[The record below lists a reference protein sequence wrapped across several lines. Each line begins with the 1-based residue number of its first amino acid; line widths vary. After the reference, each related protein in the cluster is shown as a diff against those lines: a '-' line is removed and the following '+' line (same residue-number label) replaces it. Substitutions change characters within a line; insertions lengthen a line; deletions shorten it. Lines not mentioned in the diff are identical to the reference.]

1 MLESPATAQGMET
14 RCRFEAYGAR
24 VEQWFEKSRKGL
36 GEADCAAAGKPAEDG
51 EGSAITQRPDSADD
65 VEPWKFVIVDVFVD
79 FCNPCDAH
87 RLLRSLFGAC
97 ACRPRQAEHRRQ
109 PIMHLR
115 SEEHTSELQSL
126 MRISYA

>member
-51 EGSAITQRPDSADD
+51 EGSAITQRPDSAYD
-65 VEPWKFVIVDVFVD
+65 VEPRTFVIVDVFVV
-79 FCNPCDAH
+79 FCNPFDPN
-87 RLLRSLFGAC
+87 RLLRPLFC
-97 ACRPRQAEHRRQ
+97 PSPCP
-109 PIMHLR
+109 P
-115 SEEHTSELQSL
+115 
-126 MRISYA
+126 